1 MPKKTTDP
9 FMQSLWSALIG
20 GKLGPGG
27 NQTSWDETPVRIRN
41 AFIRSVRPVLQSGAA
56 FQASAL
62 EIRAPKKLEPKPAA
76 RAGTK
81 SRTKHHDPRE
91 LHLPLRAGVKRDRD

>member
-1 MPKKTTDP
+1 MPKKSTDP

-62 EIRAPKKLEPKPAA
+62 EIRAPEKLEAKPAVA
-76 RAGTK
+76 K
-81 SRTKHHDPRE
+81 SRTKRHDPRE
-91 LHLPLRAGVKRDRD
+91 LQLPLMAGVKRDRD